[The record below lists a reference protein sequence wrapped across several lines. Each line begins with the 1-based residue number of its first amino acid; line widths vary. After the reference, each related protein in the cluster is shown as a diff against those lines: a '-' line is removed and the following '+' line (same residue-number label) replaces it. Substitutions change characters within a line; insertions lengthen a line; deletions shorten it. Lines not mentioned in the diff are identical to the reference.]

1 MIFCLIQ
8 NGGKMKNIIL
18 IFLVFMMVTIS
29 SAQEYDT
36 DEAVIRKVADYII
49 EHAEFTFE
57 GVKDGKTYKTTD
69 EIPDDVEATFKSRF
83 GEWHY
88 TMGVLNMAMVNL
100 SSFLNEDKYFD
111 FAAKHIAFG
120 FDNYKFFQ
128 NRFKHDRL
136 HHRYPFGQLWTMKEL
151 DDFGAMGASIIDVYK
166 KIKRP
171 DYKEYIENGAKRITK
186 GQERLEDG
194 TLVRTFPH
202 EMTVWA
208 DDLYMSVP
216 FLVRLGR
223 FTGDNKYYDDAIHQ
237 VLKFSD
243 YLWDENREIYWHCYY
258 SDLKRNGVAHWGRCN
273 GWVMLAQVHLLNII
287 PKDYPKRDLIIKN
300 LERQIIGIAKY
311 QGPDGLWHQILDRT
325 DSYTESSCS
334 AMFVYGI
341 ARAVNEGWIDKR
353 YSSIAVNGWSGLIKE
368 KILPDGQVKDICVGT
383 GIEDDMVFYYH
394 RPARTNEKHGL
405 GAVIDAGIE
414 IIRLKNT
421 NSKIN
426 NNL

>member
-1 MIFCLIQ
+1 MKHIITICLI
-8 NGGKMKNIIL
+8 
-18 IFLVFMMVTIS
+18 FMVVTIS
-29 SAQEYDT
+29 SAQKSDS

-49 EHAEFTFE
+49 EHTEFAFE
-57 GVKDGKTYKTTD
+57 GERDRKTYKTTD
-69 EIPDDVEATFKSRF
+69 EIPDDVEVKFKSSF

-100 SSFLNEDKYFD
+100 SKFLNEDKYFD
-111 FAAKHIAFG
+111 FAAAHIAFG

-128 NRFKHDRL
+128 KRFKRDRQ
-136 HHRYPFGQLWTMKEL
+136 HYRYPFGQLWTMKEL
-151 DDFGAMGASIIDVYK
+151 DDFGAMGASIIDIYE

-171 DYKEYIENGAKRITK
+171 DYKEYIENGAKRITQ

-202 EMTVWA
+202 EMTLWA

-243 YLWDENREIYWHCYY
+243 YLWDNTRELYWHCYY

-273 GWVMLAQVHLLNII
+273 GWVMMAQVHLLNIL
-287 PKDYPKRDLIIKN
+287 PADYPKRDLIIKN
-300 LERQIIGIAKY
+300 LERQILGIAKY
-311 QGPDGLWHQILDRT
+311 QGSDGLWHQILDRT

-341 ARAVNEGWIDKR
+341 ARAINEGWIDKR
-353 YSSIAVNGWSGLIKE
+353 YSSIAVSGWNGLINE

-421 NSKIN
+421 NSRIN

>member
-1 MIFCLIQ
+1 
-8 NGGKMKNIIL
+8 MKNIIL

-29 SAQEYDT
+29 SAQENDT

-383 GIEDDMVFYYH
+383 GIEDDMVFYYQ

-405 GAVIDAGIE
+405 GPVIDAGIE
-414 IIRLKNT
+414 IIRLKYA
-421 NSKIN
+421 NSQIN
-426 NNL
+426 NDL

>member
-1 MIFCLIQ
+1 VEALMKNVITICLI
-8 NGGKMKNIIL
+8 
-18 IFLVFMMVTIS
+18 FMVVTIS
-29 SAQEYDT
+29 SAQKSDS
-36 DEAVIRKVADYII
+36 DEAVIRKVADYVI
-49 EHAEFTFE
+49 EHTEFAFE
-57 GVKDGKTYKTTD
+57 GEKDKKTYKTTD
-69 EIPDDVEATFKSRF
+69 EIPDDVEVKFKSSF

-100 SSFLNEDKYFD
+100 SKFLNEDKYFD
-111 FAAKHIAFG
+111 FAAEHIAFG

-128 NRFKHDRL
+128 KRFKRDRQ
-136 HHRYPFGQLWTMKEL
+136 HYRYPFGQLWTMKEL
-151 DDFGAMGASIIDVYK
+151 DDFGAMGASIIDIYE

-171 DYKEYIENGAKRITK
+171 DYKEYIENGAKRITQ

-202 EMTVWA
+202 EMTLWA

-243 YLWDENREIYWHCYY
+243 YLWDDARELYWHCYY

-273 GWVMLAQVHLLNII
+273 GWVLMAQVHLLNIL
-287 PKDYPKRDLIIKN
+287 PADYPKRDLIIKN
-300 LERQIIGIAKY
+300 LERQILGIAKY

-353 YSSIAVNGWSGLIKE
+353 YSSIAVRGWNGLINE